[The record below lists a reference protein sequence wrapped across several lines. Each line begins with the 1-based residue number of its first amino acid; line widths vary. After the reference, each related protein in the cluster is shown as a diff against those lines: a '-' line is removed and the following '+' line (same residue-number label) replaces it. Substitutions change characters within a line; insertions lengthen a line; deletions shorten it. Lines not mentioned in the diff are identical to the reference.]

1 MNSFDDS
8 CGPPTAKQ
16 PAASSSQCT
25 DVAEFVGTRISS
37 ADRYQLLVS
46 HFKPGA
52 NYSFPKSSSG
62 RKFQYRWIVQ
72 YPWLVISRH
81 VNGGFC
87 LPCALF
93 AQSGYHGSDPGIL
106 VSHPLTMFT
115 KALELFHK
123 HANKGY
129 HKEAVVRADK
139 FVKVMSHKQPDI
151 RSRLSQ
157 AKADMIALNCKKL
170 ASIFETIVL
179 CGTQNI
185 PLRGHRDNI
194 TDIERD
200 LSQSE
205 NHGNFHTLLKFRVE
219 AGDKMLGEHLATG
232 S

>member
-1 MNSFDDS
+1 MDAATDDNDSLGDS
-8 CGPPTAKQ
+8 CAPPAAKQ

-25 DVAEFVGTRISS
+25 DVAKFVGTRISS
-37 ADRYQLLVS
+37 ADRYQLLIS

-62 RKFQYRWIVQ
+62 HTFQYRWLVQ
-72 YPWLVISRH
+72 YPWLVYSRL

-106 VSHPLTMFT
+106 VSCPLTVFT
-115 KALELFHK
+115 KALELFCK
-123 HANKGY
+123 HADIGY
-129 HKEAVVRADK
+129 HKEAVVRADE

-157 AKADMIALNCKKL
+157 AKADMIALNRKKL
-170 ASIFETIVL
+170 ASIFETVVL
-179 CGTQNI
+179 CGRQNI
-185 PLRGHRDNI
+185 PLRGHRDNA

-205 NHGNFHTLLKFRVE
+205 NHGDFHAL
-219 AGDKMLGEHLATG
+219 
-232 S
+232 